1 MLLEAPWDPSLNEY
15 AAPRLSKLTR
25 EGAWDASETLASVL
39 NDNGGV
45 ALKVS
50 TSAIFK
56 AGSDSY
62 VLGAIA
68 KQLCRL
74 GESDIACFAG
84 ELMTE
89 PSSSTIYETSFYYL
103 ATDTILSYRKSFFYL
118 LMIFN
123 MSIYFSGTNPYPARI

>member
-1 MLLEAPWDPSLNEY
+1 MLEAPWDPSLNEY

-25 EGAWDASETLASVL
+25 EGAWDSSEVLASVL

-62 VLGAIA
+62 VVGAIE

-84 ELMTE
+84 ELMAE
-89 PSSSTIYETSFYYL
+89 PSAATTYETSFYYL
-103 ATDTILSYRKSFFYL
+103 SSNTIYRVTSL
-118 LMIFN
+118 ANDEPIFWERR
-123 MSIYFSGTNPYPARI
+123 SINQRRSAGRDA